1 MTSPEDACVPF
12 EYGGRRWEIPV
23 RLIRARQDWD
33 AAHALCQELE
43 RRTDEASRA
52 AYDAAWKQRMDA
64 TLRLGRDPWLAE
76 RADGRRHDADAALR
90 ACARSATIETVP

>member
-1 MTSPEDACVPF
+1 MTSPDDACVPF

-23 RLIRARQDWD
+23 RLIRARQEWET
-33 AAHALCQELE
+33 AHALCQQLQ

-52 AYDAAWKQRMDA
+52 AYDAAWDRRMAA
-64 TLRLGRDPWLAE
+64 TLRLGRDPWLTAHE
-76 RADGRRHDADAALR
+76 NGRHEADAALR